1 MRYSQKTVDE
11 KPYDILPREELEQLV
26 LNFIE
31 EKRIYAE
38 FGKDSEGIFQ
48 VNYRVLEDETED

>member
-1 MRYSQKTVDE
+1 MKYTQKPVDE
-11 KPYDILPREELEQLV
+11 KPYDILPRKELEQIV

-48 VNYRVLEDETED
+48 INFLVLEDETED